1 MSFSR
6 DQTLFKWL
14 TLTRI
19 HLAVALDLLPWWS
32 LDSFKAL
39 VKRNM
44 HVYCTI
50 KVLMSNTN
58 DKVNMLQIRTDLLS
72 IPFK

>member
-14 TLTRI
+14 TLTEI
-19 HLAVALDLLPWWS
+19 HLAVALDLLMWLS
-32 LDSFKAL
+32 LNPFKAL
-39 VKRNM
+39 VKSNM

-50 KVLMSNTN
+50 KILMSNTN
-58 DKVNMLQIRTDLLS
+58 DNVNVLQIN
-72 IPFK
+72 